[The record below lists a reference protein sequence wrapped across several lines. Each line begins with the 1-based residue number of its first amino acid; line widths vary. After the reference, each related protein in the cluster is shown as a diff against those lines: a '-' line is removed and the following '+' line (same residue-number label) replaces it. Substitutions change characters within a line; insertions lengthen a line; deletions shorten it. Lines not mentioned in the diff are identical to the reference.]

1 MTIGEQVAEPL
12 IVHGVRKA
20 EAHRRALA
28 VLDELEVPDAARR
41 MRAYPHEFSGGMR
54 QRVVLA
60 MALVNEPSLLIADEP
75 TTALDVRVQDQ
86 VLRLLTG
93 VAQERQLAVILITH
107 DVGIVAGF
115 ADRVMVMYSGR
126 SVEQADIRDLF
137 YTPAHPYTAGLLGA
151 VPRIDAPP
159 GRLVALPGTPPSPA
173 ARPDGCAFNPRCP
186 IAVTQ
191 CRSDRPVLLDVTTH
205 RPPDPG
211 LTPGHLAACHLA
223 GVDVTAAVSA

>member
-1 MTIGEQVAEPL
+1 MKLDDSVRLSGHVRLGGRELLTMTEAQLAGVRGSDVSMVFQDPLSALNPTMTIGEQVAEPL

-86 VLRLLTG
+86 VLRLLD
-93 VAQERQLAVILITH
+93 RSR
-107 DVGIVAGF
+107 AGTTSSPSSSSPTT
-115 ADRVMVMYSGR
+115 SG
-126 SVEQADIRDLF
+126 S
-137 YTPAHPYTAGLLGA
+137 
-151 VPRIDAPP
+151 
-159 GRLVALPGTPPSPA
+159 SPVS
-173 ARPDGCAFNPRCP
+173 P
-186 IAVTQ
+186 I
-191 CRSDRPVLLDVTTH
+191 
-205 RPPDPG
+205 G
-211 LTPGHLAACHLA
+211 
-223 GVDVTAAVSA
+223 